1 MKLSMLA
8 LLASGLTVAAVTDEQ
23 ITRNFNVQPGGK
35 IVVDVDFG
43 SIEIRTNSTSQVTVD
58 IVRKVTRR
66 NKAEEENFL
75 REHAVTFTQDGNTVT
90 IHSKGKSKENH
101 WWRGNQ
107 RTEGK
112 YTLTV
117 PSQFNAQL
125 KTAGGGVAVSDL
137 TGEVKAGTSGGGFKF
152 ARLHGNLDGNTSGG
166 SIHVVDCEGTLK
178 VNTSG
183 GGIDVSGGTG
193 SLDGGTSGGS
203 VHVRDFRGPTHV
215 ETSGGGITLENVNG
229 RIQGSTSGGSIS
241 ARIAAPVS
249 EEVNLET
256 SGGGVTVQVPDG
268 SAFNLDAETSGGG
281 VSSELPVAVVGKVQG
296 NSLKGAV
303 KGGGKRVFLR
313 TSGGSIHVRK
323 I

>member
-1 MKLSMLA
+1 MLA

-23 ITRNFNVQPGGK
+23 ITRNFDVQPGGK
-35 IVVDVDFG
+35 VVVDVDFG
-43 SIEIRTNSTSQVTVD
+43 SIEISTNATSQVTVD

-66 NKAEEENFL
+66 NKADEENFL
-75 REHAVTFTQDGNTVT
+75 REHPVTFSQDGNTVT
-90 IHSKGKSKENH
+90 VSSKAKTKSNH

-107 RTEGK
+107 RTEAK

-117 PSQFNAQL
+117 PAQFNAQV
-125 KTAGGGVAVSDL
+125 KSAGGGIAVSDL
-137 TGEVKAGTSGGGFKF
+137 TGEVKADTSGGGFKF
-152 ARLHGNLDGNTSGG
+152 ARLHGNLNGETSGG
-166 SIHVVDCEGTLK
+166 SIHVMECEGSLK

-183 GGIDVSGGTG
+183 GGIDVSGGSGT
-193 SLDGGTSGGS
+193 LDGGTSGGS

-215 ETSGGGITLENVNG
+215 ETSGGGITLENVSG

-241 ARIAAPVS
+241 ARIASPVS
-249 EEVNLET
+249 EEVKLET

-281 VSSELPVAVVGKVQG
+281 VSSELPVAVVGKVEG

-303 KGGGKRVFLR
+303 NGGGKRVFLR

>member
-1 MKLSMLA
+1 MLA

-23 ITRNFNVQPGGK
+23 INRSFNVQPGGK
-35 IVVDVDFG
+35 VVVDVDFG
-43 SIEIRTNSTSQVTVD
+43 SIEISTNSSSQVTVD
-58 IVRKVTRR
+58 IVRKVTRH
-66 NKAEEENFL
+66 NKTDEENFL
-75 REHAVTFTQDGNTVT
+75 REHPVTFNQDGNTVT
-90 IHSKGKSKENH
+90 ISSRAKSKSNH
-101 WWRGNQ
+101 WWHGNQ
-107 RTEGK
+107 KTEAK

-117 PSQFNAQL
+117 PSQFNAKL
-125 KTAGGGVAVSDL
+125 STSGGGIAVSDL
-137 TGEVKAGTSGGGFKF
+137 TGDVKAGTSGGGFKF
-152 ARLHGNLDGNTSGG
+152 SRLHGRLDGETSGG
-166 SIHVVDCEGTLK
+166 NIHVLDCEGTLK

-183 GGIDVSGGTG
+183 GGIDLSGGSG

-203 VHVRDFRGPTHV
+203 VHVRDFHGPTHV
-215 ETSGGGITLENVNG
+215 ETSGGGITLENVSG

-249 EEVNLET
+249 DEVNLET
-256 SGGGVTVQVPDG
+256 SGGGVTVQIPDG

-281 VSSELPVAVVGKVQG
+281 VSSDLPVAVVGKVES

-303 KGGGKRVFLR
+303 NGGGKRVFLR